1 MDTWVTF
8 HNSTMCNT
16 DISCCTNIFK
26 LWHWNIFDYR
36 YILNWH
42 EQFTMDILYIDIT
55 ISSHEDI
62 WYCDMCDIVMHH
74 VTLWFTMWHHNSS
87 CDIVI
92 HVTHHEACDTP
103 SNGNIA
109 CHMIQLLFHKLIHM
123 IQREMC
129 QFDTWGHHCD
139 IWHFWSA
146 VTTFARASDKKNNAE
161 TILLCDSYIDTYDLT
176 FCAKLHT

>member
-42 EQFTMDILYIDIT
+42 ELFTMDILYIDIT

-87 CDIVI
+87 CD
-92 HVTHHEACDTP
+92 T
-103 SNGNIA
+103 S
-109 CHMIQLLFHKLIHM
+109 
-123 IQREMC
+123 
-129 QFDTWGHHCD
+129 WGHHCD

-161 TILLCDSYIDTYDLT
+161 TIVLCDSYIDTYDLT